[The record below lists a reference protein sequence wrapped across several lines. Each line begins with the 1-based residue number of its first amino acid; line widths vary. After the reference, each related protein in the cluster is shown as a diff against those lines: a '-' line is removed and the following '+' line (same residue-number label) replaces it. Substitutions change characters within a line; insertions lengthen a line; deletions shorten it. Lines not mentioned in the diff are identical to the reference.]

1 MEYVSRD
8 ITLMIDV
15 HSFEYYP
22 HGFEVGIYKVALPLF
37 YTSFVIK
44 YSYIWEQISVFYS

>member
-15 HSFEYYP
+15 HSFGYYP
-22 HGFEVGIYKVALPLF
+22 HGFEVGIYKVALSLF
-37 YTSFVIK
+37 YTSFVTK
-44 YSYIWEQISVFYS
+44 YSYIWGQISVFYS